1 MADQMAD
8 VAELEQQIAQKDR
21 EIAELR
27 QRLSDEVGLRRQL
40 IQVSTHL
47 NSTPHLDDLLR
58 LVITAA
64 TELLS
69 SEGCAL
75 MLVDEETG
83 ELEFNIVAGERA
95 TEVVKHRVPAGHGIV
110 GWVVQ
115 NAQPVIVND
124 PRQDPRF
131 YAEIDRS
138 LGNVT
143 RNVLAVPLRVKD
155 QIIGAIELINNT
167 KGAFDQKDLE
177 LAEALASQSAIAIDN
192 AIMYARLADAVV
204 TSRMSYR
211 L

>member
-27 QRLSDEVGLRRQL
+27 QRLSDEVGVLRRL
-40 IQVSTHL
+40 IQVSTQL
-47 NSTPHLDDLLR
+47 NSTPHLEDLLR

-69 SEGCAL
+69 SEGCSL

-95 TEVVKHRVPAGHGIV
+95 NEVVKHRVPAGQGIV

-115 NAQPVIVND
+115 NAQPAIVND
-124 PRQDPRF
+124 PSQDPRF
-131 YAEIDRS
+131 YGEIDRS

-143 RNVLAVPLRVKD
+143 RSILAVPLRVKD

-167 KGAFDQKDLE
+167 KGAFDQKDLD

-192 AIMYARLADAVV
+192 AVMYARLADAVV